1 MRQGK
6 EAPARR
12 TQTPSGEPACAGGT
26 CSCVPAPT
34 SLDHSHKAPAVR
46 GSQTLSRKPMLLRA
60 PIIPSSVLS
69 TTNLLLW
76 LASNFPDGLMVADLG
91 IDSHKSCV
99 HFVDSS
105 RIGRCG
111 QDGVY
116 PEYAF
121 QASRPNR
128 IGSNPIGEVFMSRC
142 WRLQV
147 YLSGPTAG
155 GLALADDFSIS
166 ARPFLASSMSSG

>member
-1 MRQGK
+1 
-6 EAPARR
+6 
-12 TQTPSGEPACAGGT
+12 
-26 CSCVPAPT
+26 
-34 SLDHSHKAPAVR
+34 
-46 GSQTLSRKPMLLRA
+46 MLLRA

-91 IDSHKSCV
+91 IESHKSCV

-105 RIGRCG
+105 RIGLCG
-111 QDGVY
+111 LEGAY

-121 QASRPNR
+121 QASGPSR
-128 IGSNPIGEVFMSRC
+128 IGSNAIGEVSMSRC

-155 GLALADDFSIS
+155 GFALADDFSIS